1 MDNAHKLINAFT
13 NWANNEDN
21 IQAIGLVGSYARD
34 AARPD
39 SDIDLMIIVKD
50 QDQYI
55 NDEGWV
61 HQFGEVDE
69 IEDEIWSQLKTKRVY
84 YKDGLEVEYNFD
96 KKSWANPQD
105 SGTKRVVTDGM
116 KILVDKEGILK
127 ELVAAFAR

>member
-21 IQAIGLVGSYARD
+21 IQATGLVGSYARD

-55 NDEGWV
+55 NDEGWI
-61 HQFGEVDE
+61 HQFGEVDK
-69 IEDEIWSQLKTKRVY
+69 IEDEVWSQLKTKRVY
-84 YKDGLEVEYNFD
+84 YKDDTEVEYNFD

-116 KILVDKEGILK
+116 KILVDKEGILN
-127 ELVAAFAR
+127 ELVTALGK